1 MAENL
6 YIRIGSQAQDAIH
19 WLIHSASDEE
29 IIASGKL
36 SNASELVQLS
46 EKAQQRQVIVLVPS
60 CDLVLKS
67 LNVPSKSVRAMHQ
80 AVPYMLEEELAQ
92 DVEQM
97 FFAYGDVS
105 NQDQEASTHQNCFVA
120 AIDRTL
126 MQQWQQWF
134 ADANIN
140 FKKMLPDALAMP
152 LVNDGCSAIVLD
164 QQVILRQGPW
174 QAMTIDSQAWA
185 VISSQL
191 INTADDKNK
200 ELADTNEGSPFLI
213 NAYSTL
219 PSGANELNIKAM
231 PEELP
236 LALLAQQAI
245 IQPFNLLQGEFQY
258 HEKRSPVVANWLW
271 AAGIAI
277 FALLFNVGLKGGQLL
292 QVNSQL
298 ESVEQE
304 IVNSYKATFPNTKN
318 VRVNT
323 IKSQL
328 KRKLTQVG
336 DGNSQ
341 TGFLVML
348 GKIRPAFEAV
358 PELKPESLKF
368 DGKRQEIRLQA
379 IANDYQ
385 YFDKFKI
392 EIEKNQLSVKK
403 GAQSN
408 QDDQVSGSFSISE
421 PSSIR
426 GKS

>member
-1 MAENL
+1 MAESL

-19 WLIHSASDEE
+19 WLIRSAIDEE

-46 EKAQQRQVIVLVPS
+46 EKSQQRDVTVLVPS
-60 CDLVLKS
+60 CDLVLKRLS
-67 LNVPSKSVRAMHQ
+67 VPSKSARAIHQ

-92 DVEQM
+92 DVEEM
-97 FFAYGDVS
+97 FFAYGDVV
-105 NQDQEASTHQNCFVA
+105 NQGQGASTDQNCFVA
-120 AIDRTL
+120 AIDRVL

-134 ADANIN
+134 ADAQIS
-140 FKKMLPDALAMP
+140 FKKMLPDVLAMP
-152 LVNDGCSAIVLD
+152 LVDNGCSAIVLD
-164 QQVILRQGPW
+164 HQVILRQGAW
-174 QAMTIDSQAWA
+174 QGMTLDFQAWA
-185 VISSQL
+185 IVSAQLKHTISDNKKDS
-191 INTADDKNK
+191 TDKN
-200 ELADTNEGSPFLI
+200 ESNPLLI
-213 NAYSTL
+213 NAYSAL
-219 PSGANELNIKAM
+219 PDGNNELNIQAM

-236 LALLAQQAI
+236 IALLAQQAI
-245 IQPFNLLQGEFQY
+245 KQPFNLLQGEFQY
-258 HEKRSPVVANWLW
+258 KEQRSPVIANWLW

-277 FALLFNVGLKGGQLL
+277 FALLLNVGLKGGQLL

-298 ESVEQE
+298 DFVEQE
-304 IVNSYKATFPNTKN
+304 IVDRYKATFPNSKN

-323 IKSQL
+323 IKSLL
-328 KRKLTQVG
+328 KRKLTQAGEG
-336 DGNSQ
+336 DSQ
-341 TGFLVML
+341 AGFLAML

-379 IANDYQ
+379 IADDYQ

-392 EIEKNQLSVKK
+392 EIEKSQLTVKK

-408 QDDQVSGSFSISE
+408 QNDQVSGSFSISDQ
-421 PSSIR
+421 SSKR

>member
-336 DGNSQ
+336 DGDSQ

>member
-219 PSGANELNIKAM
+219 PSGANKLNIKAM

-336 DGNSQ
+336 DGNSH

>member
-219 PSGANELNIKAM
+219 PSGANKLNIKAM

>member
-1 MAENL
+1 M
-6 YIRIGSQAQDAIH
+6 
-19 WLIHSASDEE
+19 
-29 IIASGKL
+29 
-36 SNASELVQLS
+36 
-46 EKAQQRQVIVLVPS
+46 
-60 CDLVLKS
+60 
-67 LNVPSKSVRAMHQ
+67 
-80 AVPYMLEEELAQ
+80 
-92 DVEQM
+92 
-97 FFAYGDVS
+97 
-105 NQDQEASTHQNCFVA
+105 
-120 AIDRTL
+120 
-126 MQQWQQWF
+126 
-134 ADANIN
+134 
-140 FKKMLPDALAMP
+140 
-152 LVNDGCSAIVLD
+152 
-164 QQVILRQGPW
+164 
-174 QAMTIDSQAWA
+174 
-185 VISSQL
+185 
-191 INTADDKNK
+191 
-200 ELADTNEGSPFLI
+200 
-213 NAYSTL
+213 
-219 PSGANELNIKAM
+219 
-231 PEELP
+231 
-236 LALLAQQAI
+236 
-245 IQPFNLLQGEFQY
+245 
-258 HEKRSPVVANWLW
+258 
-271 AAGIAI
+271 
-277 FALLFNVGLKGGQLL
+277 
-292 QVNSQL
+292 NSQL

>member
-191 INTADDKNK
+191 IHTADDKNK

-304 IVNSYKATFPNTKN
+304 IVNSYKATFTNTKN

-323 IKSQL
+323 ITYS
-328 KRKLTQVG
+328 
-336 DGNSQ
+336 
-341 TGFLVML
+341 
-348 GKIRPAFEAV
+348 
-358 PELKPESLKF
+358 
-368 DGKRQEIRLQA
+368 
-379 IANDYQ
+379 
-385 YFDKFKI
+385 
-392 EIEKNQLSVKK
+392 
-403 GAQSN
+403 
-408 QDDQVSGSFSISE
+408 SG
-421 PSSIR
+421 
-426 GKS
+426 

>member
-368 DGKRQEIRLQA
+368 DGKSQEIRLQA

>member
-1 MAENL
+1 MAEIL
-6 YIRIGSQAQDAIH
+6 YIRIGSQEKDAIH
-19 WLIHSASDEE
+19 WLIHSAIDDE

-36 SNASELVQLS
+36 SNANELVQLS
-46 EKAQQRQVIVLVPS
+46 EKAQQREVTVLVPS

-67 LNVPSKSVRAMHQ
+67 LSVPSKSARAIHQ

-97 FFAYGDVS
+97 FFAYGDIG
-105 NQDQEASTHQNCFVA
+105 NQGQDTSTNQNCFVA
-120 AIDRTL
+120 AIDRVL
-126 MQQWQQWF
+126 MEQWQQWF
-134 ADANIN
+134 ADAKIS

-152 LVNDGCSAIVLD
+152 LVDNGCSAIVLD
-164 QQVILRQGPW
+164 QQVILRQGAW
-174 QAMTIDSQAWA
+174 QGMTIDFQAWA
-185 VISSQL
+185 VISAQL
-191 INTADDKNK
+191 INTADDKKKDSTDKN
-200 ELADTNEGSPFLI
+200 NSSPLLI

-219 PSGANELNIKAM
+219 PDGNDELNIQAM
-231 PEELP
+231 AEELP
-236 LALLAQQAI
+236 LALLAQHAMK
-245 IQPFNLLQGEFQY
+245 QPFNLLQGEFQY
-258 HEKRSPVVANWLW
+258 KEQRSPVIANWLW
-271 AAGIAI
+271 AAGLAI
-277 FALLFNVGLKGGQLL
+277 FALLLNVGLKGGQLL

-298 ESVEQE
+298 DFVEQE
-304 IVNSYKATFPNTKN
+304 IVDRYKATFPNSKN

-328 KRKLTQVG
+328 KRKLTDVG
-336 DGNSQ
+336 EGNSQ
-341 TGFLVML
+341 AGFLVML

-385 YFDKFKI
+385 YFDKFKV
-392 EIEKNQLSVKK
+392 EIEKNQLTVKK

-408 QDDQVSGSFSISE
+408 QNEQVSGSFSISDQ
-421 PSSIR
+421 SSKR

>member
-348 GKIRPAFEAV
+348 GEIRPAFEAV

-408 QDDQVSGSFSISE
+408 QDDQVSGSFSISG